1 MLDIIVYSKVNADNV
16 SEQLGMAE
24 YSYFFVLQDFLPS
37 LEKLGA
43 VQVAQD
49 KNDILRLVTD
59 SSELGNECIVLQF
72 TAPHNM
78 FLDIPAP
85 SIPVFAWEFDTI
97 PNQPWGNVG
106 MNDWRVGLST
116 AGAAITHS
124 ECTVNAV
131 KKEMGADYNVVSLP
145 CPVWDDVQAM
155 GARRR
160 EQGRLNELT
169 LVFDGVVFDS
179 RCMFVTEEMPPP
191 PWQEWDGS
199 EESVDEPPTTDEEQ
213 RETEIADVPVNAE
226 DTPEQ
231 EGTEKEEADS
241 DAVVSNAVYITGT
254 LYTTLM
260 NPHDHR
266 KNWEDMLL
274 AFCTVFKE
282 RSDVTLLIKIS
293 ANHIVAFSN
302 QVVGF
307 LSSIPVFKCRLVL
320 VMAYLSN
327 DDFQK
332 LVQATDFYVNTS
344 YGEGQCIPLMEF
356 LSAGVPA
363 IAPATTALADY
374 IDDDIAIVLSAHEE
388 PTFWQHDIRQVKTA
402 MRWRVD
408 WRSLLAAFEKSDDLL
423 HNNTDQ
429 YAAMETAAIKKLEA
443 HCSRQVFQKNLD
455 RFFDSL
461 NI

>member
-1 MLDIIVYSKVNADNV
+1 MLDIIVYSKVNAENV

-43 VQVAQD
+43 VQIALD
-49 KNDILRLVTD
+49 KYDILRRVTD
-59 SSELGNECIVLQF
+59 SNELGKQCIVLQF

-106 MNDWRVGLST
+106 LNDWRVGLSK

-124 ECTVNAV
+124 QCTVSAV
-131 KKEMGADYNVVSLP
+131 KKEMGDDYNVVSLP
-145 CPVWDDVQAM
+145 CPVWDDVQMM
-155 GARRR
+155 GKKRR
-160 EQGRLNELT
+160 EEGRLNEFT

-179 RCMFVTEEMPPP
+179 RCMFVTDEMPPP
-191 PWQEWDGS
+191 PWQEWDGNEPDTQDSAHARQS
-199 EESVDEPPTTDEEQ
+199 EQQPTAETLGDANEHSDHEETTDEE
-213 RETEIADVPVNAE
+213 TA
-226 DTPEQ
+226 
-231 EGTEKEEADS
+231 S
-241 DAVVSNAVYITGT
+241 DAVVTNAVYISGT

-327 DDFQK
+327 EDFEK
-332 LVQATDFYVNTS
+332 LVQATDFYINTS

-374 IDDDIAIVLSAHEE
+374 IDDEIALVLSAHEE

-402 MRWRVD
+402 LRWRVD
-408 WRSLLAAFEKSDDLL
+408 WRSLLAAYEASDDLIR
-423 HNNTDQ
+423 NNSAKYQ
-429 YAAMETAAIKKLEA
+429 EMSEAAVRKLET
-443 HCSRQVFQKNLD
+443 HCSRRVFENNLNQ
-455 RFFDSL
+455 FFESL
-461 NI
+461 DL